1 MNYQTCLNSIL
12 FCHFSKVYLNSHSF
26 LLKIKPEDIVNVEG
40 LRKAM
45 GITYHPTSNNKS
57 QKKINEFERTGN
69 ESNVLHDET
78 VLDHSSPPD
87 VSSDD
92 RLRHQDLETDLR
104 EFLETGP
111 ILRVCDSPTG

>member
-1 MNYQTCLNSIL
+1 MS
-12 FCHFSKVYLNSHSF
+12 
-26 LLKIKPEDIVNVEG
+26 VEG

-45 GITYHPTSNNKS
+45 GITYHPTSSNKA
-57 QKKINEFERTGN
+57 QKKHSEFERTGC
-69 ESNVLHDET
+69 ESEHNSPDASTDE
-78 VLDHSSPPD
+78 
-87 VSSDD
+87 